1 MEISIKL
8 PSGQRA
14 NVVYRVGANTE
25 MKNVV
30 DKVRGIFSVITKAS
44 AGTPSPLV
52 RSVVNGSEVGLD
64 VSDNSPSR
72 SCRAEVGMSTL
83 ANR

>member
-25 MKNVV
+25 MKKVV
-30 DKVRGIFSVITKAS
+30 DKVRGIFSDITKAS
-44 AGTPSPLV
+44 HILNNTCVLCILL
-52 RSVVNGSEVGLD
+52 N
-64 VSDNSPSR
+64 N
-72 SCRAEVGMSTL
+72 
-83 ANR
+83 

>member
-30 DKVRGIFSVITKAS
+30 DKVRGIFSDITKAS
-44 AGTPSPLV
+44 HILNNTCVLCILL
-52 RSVVNGSEVGLD
+52 N
-64 VSDNSPSR
+64 N
-72 SCRAEVGMSTL
+72 
-83 ANR
+83 